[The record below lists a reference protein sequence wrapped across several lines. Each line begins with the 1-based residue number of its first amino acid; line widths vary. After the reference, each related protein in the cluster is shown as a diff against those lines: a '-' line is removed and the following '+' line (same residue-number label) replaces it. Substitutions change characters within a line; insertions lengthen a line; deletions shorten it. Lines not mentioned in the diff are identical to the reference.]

1 MFKKSAA
8 VACFGLCALFC
19 SANLIA
25 NDFWLEPDGWMAR
38 ESEADSQ
45 AARLTGS
52 LEGFAPHGGG
62 NIPRSGT
69 VSDRRVEFIREVSI
83 DRPREGRNV
92 ALFVSAGDYPI
103 DFYFNGVLIGRVGHH
118 GDYYNSSVYHAS
130 RFIIDRDLITGR
142 DMLVAEVFPQY
153 EVTPLPVMKIGDWNE
168 LGGEVYI
175 RNLLNIGLIQASVSF
190 ALVLAAFFLLLY
202 VMGSRERRYIWFIL
216 ICLAFAASY
225 FNMAAY
231 HDGRLMHFLDQVSR
245 CGLPLTILFLLGFAF
260 EIADFKPKRK
270 SVRIGLHAAV
280 VAPVLAS
287 CLATI
292 LSHDK
297 ESLYVPF
304 AQYTTGML
312 LPFLLLLT
320 LGVLIA
326 ALFRR
331 PGPDTIGAFC
341 GFLAIVAAS
350 VHDLVTLL
358 AGTLPLCWLVPY
370 GYMGFVLSIFF
381 ILALDQTAVL
391 KKTRK
396 QALIMEGQHE
406 ALSNVVSDLTQV
418 SEGLVSSSA
427 TLANTMSE
435 TLSTV
440 ERYSSENRACLDAF
454 AQQAES
460 VERQIDKITKR
471 LLESSSRVPEAI
483 AIQTRSAKEVTSSLQ
498 QLGERVSGSLDSVE
512 QTTGFIS
519 ALASEADASKRVVQ
533 SSREALGKVE
543 ATAARVQGILTSIA
557 DLSEQTNVLSINAAI
572 ESARYGNAGKGFA
585 VIAQEIRKFANQ
597 SQDNVRESFSGVQE
611 MSDALAETLKTHE
624 AVQQAL
630 DEIIRKSH
638 QAASQSASVNKLVQE
653 QEAESRVMEQSAGR
667 MLQETDILENLS
679 KEERGMNEELQ
690 RTLQEIARNFE
701 RIRES
706 LESQSGMKDVLF
718 NAIGQMRTIMEINS
732 ANIDRLKQ
740 SIEKAQ
746 SANTL
751 G

>member
-1 MFKKSAA
+1 
-8 VACFGLCALFC
+8 
-19 SANLIA
+19 
-25 NDFWLEPDGWMAR
+25 
-38 ESEADSQ
+38 
-45 AARLTGS
+45 
-52 LEGFAPHGGG
+52 
-62 NIPRSGT
+62 
-69 VSDRRVEFIREVSI
+69 
-83 DRPREGRNV
+83 
-92 ALFVSAGDYPI
+92 
-103 DFYFNGVLIGRVGHH
+103 
-118 GDYYNSSVYHAS
+118 
-130 RFIIDRDLITGR
+130 
-142 DMLVAEVFPQY
+142 
-153 EVTPLPVMKIGDWNE
+153 
-168 LGGEVYI
+168 
-175 RNLLNIGLIQASVSF
+175 
-190 ALVLAAFFLLLY
+190 
-202 VMGSRERRYIWFIL
+202 
-216 ICLAFAASY
+216 
-225 FNMAAY
+225 
-231 HDGRLMHFLDQVSR
+231 
-245 CGLPLTILFLLGFAF
+245 
-260 EIADFKPKRK
+260 
-270 SVRIGLHAAV
+270 
-280 VAPVLAS
+280 
-287 CLATI
+287 
-292 LSHDK
+292 
-297 ESLYVPF
+297 
-304 AQYTTGML
+304 
-312 LPFLLLLT
+312 
-320 LGVLIA
+320 
-326 ALFRR
+326 
-331 PGPDTIGAFC
+331 
-341 GFLAIVAAS
+341 
-350 VHDLVTLL
+350 
-358 AGTLPLCWLVPY
+358 
-370 GYMGFVLSIFF
+370 
-381 ILALDQTAVL
+381 
-391 KKTRK
+391 
-396 QALIMEGQHE
+396 MEGQHE

-630 DEIIRKSH
+630 DEIIIKSH

-679 KEERGMNEELQ
+679 KEERVMNEELQ